1 MTLELKRKQI
11 ENKIIEG
18 KTVTVM
24 VDVKTR
30 WNSLYYMLQMFLDLA
45 PYISAIFFSEAID
58 LYW

>member
-30 WNSLYYMLQMFLDLA
+30 WNLLYYMLQMFLDLA
-45 PYISAIFFSEAID
+45 PYISGIFFPKP
-58 LYW
+58 